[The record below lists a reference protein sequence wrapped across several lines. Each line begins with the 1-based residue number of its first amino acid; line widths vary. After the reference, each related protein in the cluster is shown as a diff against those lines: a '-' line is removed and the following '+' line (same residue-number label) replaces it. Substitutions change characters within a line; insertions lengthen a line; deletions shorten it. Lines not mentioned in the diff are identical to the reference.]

1 MTDTAIEGLG
11 IGQRQ
16 RFQDLFRFVSL
27 LGGEDVVLLGR
38 RNGQRTLD
46 GLQFL
51 LFDQTRVRQETDI
64 HLALVGLQEPNN
76 ILGAKAV
83 ADGTDFLSRNQ
94 SHRSSG
100 QPLGSGK
107 IGLP

>member
-1 MTDTAIEGLG
+1 MSIPLGFNSPVSNTAIESERV
-11 IGQRQ
+11 GQRQ
-16 RFQDLFRFVSL
+16 RFQDLLRLVSL

-38 RNGQRTLD
+38 CNGQRALD

-51 LFDQTRVRQETDI
+51 LLDQTRVRQETDI

-83 ADGTDFLSRNQ
+83 SDGTDFLS
-94 SHRSSG
+94 
-100 QPLGSGK
+100 K
-107 IGLP
+107 Y

>member
-1 MTDTAIEGLG
+1 MTNTAIESLG

-16 RFQDLFRFVSL
+16 RFQDLLRLVSL
-27 LGGEDVVLLGR
+27 LGGEDVVLLSR

-51 LFDQTRVRQETDI
+51 LFDQTRVRQEADI
-64 HLALVGLQEPNN
+64 HLALVRLQEPNN

-83 ADGTDFLSRNQ
+83 SDGTDFLSRDQ

-100 QPLGSGK
+100 QPLAAER
-107 IGLP
+107 